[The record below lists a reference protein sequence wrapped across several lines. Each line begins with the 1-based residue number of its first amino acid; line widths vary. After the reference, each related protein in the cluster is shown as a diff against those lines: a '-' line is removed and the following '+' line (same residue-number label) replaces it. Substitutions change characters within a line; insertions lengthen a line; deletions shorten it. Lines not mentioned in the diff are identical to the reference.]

1 MAQLTVRLSQ
11 FDKAILD
18 DLVEK
23 TGETKT
29 ALVIAGLR
37 SLHSVLADEER
48 TTYLPKKE
56 FNDFLDQLIEGEK
69 DPEILSAR
77 KHLLNLTPAWEK

>member
-29 ALVIAGLR
+29 SLVIAGLR
-37 SLHSVLADEER
+37 SLHSALADEER
-48 TTYLPKKE
+48 TTYLPEKE
-56 FNDFLDQLIEGEK
+56 FNDFWI
-69 DPEILSAR
+69 R
-77 KHLLNLTPAWEK
+77 